1 MTNPESMPRPTT
13 TGASPTHAT
22 STRFRLAL
30 VFSVLL
36 LPIIA
41 FGILVYQQQDRD
53 EEARQRQSL
62 EEMAR
67 IAVQPA
73 QDLFSGTERLFKGL
87 IEQPDI
93 RNLSP
98 ACDADLES
106 VRAVIG
112 DYRSLSV
119 LDGSGKVVC
128 SSRAEMK
135 GSGLG
140 DEATVGAMLR
150 ADRLAVLA
158 EPGGDSSANSGAEPA
173 AIILLP
179 WRNRDGAPG
188 GAMVAELSAR
198 RFALV
203 ASGNQSVADSRLYLL
218 DNKGIRLDGD
228 RPLPVA
234 LRDPSRL
241 QSLLRDGEDQIFVT
255 SDDGTKRVFMAVPVR
270 PGGVTALF
278 GLPAHDASVAE
289 RFDLIGL
296 ATFLWLG
303 GILIAWLLSDWVVA
317 RPLRKLAVA
326 VDRAEQGEAPA
337 TAGSA
342 EMTSVARGI
351 ATMAGRIVQRD
362 RALEEAVATRDAMLR
377 EIHHR
382 VKNNL
387 QIVTSLLNIQAKTV
401 HGESAGRAFSEIQT
415 RVRALALVHRYL
427 YESDDLKSVNLG
439 AFLKE
444 LAASLQ
450 LSHGI
455 SEEQVMIE
463 VEAEEVWDVSD
474 RAVPLALFM
483 TEAMTNALKHAFP
496 EGRRGLIR
504 VVLRQL
510 GDGVVRFSVEDNGV
524 GLTETLNDAP
534 GRQASL
540 GMSLIKAFARQVDGK
555 LTISGPPGTVVAI
568 EFVNK
573 FRAPAPVV
581 AFASADQTAA

>member
-1 MTNPESMPRPTT
+1 MTNPESIPRPTSA
-13 TGASPTHAT
+13 GARSTHAT

-30 VFSVLL
+30 AFSILL
-36 LPIIA
+36 LPMLA
-41 FGILVYQQQDRD
+41 FGVLVSKQQSEN
-53 EEARQRQSL
+53 EEIRARRNL

-67 IAVQPA
+67 IAIQPA

-93 RNLSP
+93 RDAGQ
-98 ACDADLES
+98 ACDADLER
-106 VRAVIG
+106 VRAAIG

-119 LDGSGKVVC
+119 LDGTGKVVC
-128 SSRAEMK
+128 SSRAEVK
-135 GSGLG
+135 GSAFA
-140 DEATVGAMLR
+140 DEATIGPILR
-150 ADRLAVLA
+150 ADRLAVLSEA
-158 EPGGDSSANSGAEPA
+158 AGDPSAEPA
-173 AIILLP
+173 AIVLLP
-179 WRNRDGAPG
+179 WRNGDGALA

-203 ASGNQSVADSRLYLL
+203 AAGNGSSGDARLYLL
-218 DNKGIRLDGD
+218 DAKGSRLDGS
-228 RPLPVA
+228 RPLPAA
-234 LRDPSRL
+234 LRDTAGL
-241 QSLLRDGEDQIFVT
+241 QALLHDGEDQIIST
-255 SDDGTKRVFMAVPVR
+255 SDDGTKRMFIAIPMR
-270 PGGVTALF
+270 SGGVTALY
-278 GLPAHDASVAE
+278 GVPVREAPLAE

-303 GILIAWLLSDWVVA
+303 GILIAWLLADWVVA
-317 RPLRKLAVA
+317 RPMRKLAA
-326 VDRAEQGEAPA
+326 ALDGAEQDATVRAAGPA
-337 TAGSA
+337 ELA
-342 EMTSVARGI
+342 EIAHAI
-351 ATMAGRIVQRD
+351 ATMAGRVVERE

-401 HGESAGRAFSEIQT
+401 QGDTAGRAFGEIQT

-463 VEAEEVWDVSD
+463 VEADEVWDVSD

-504 VVLRQL
+504 VVLRQI
-510 GDGVVRFSVEDNGV
+510 GDGMVRFSVEDNGV
-524 GLTETLNDAP
+524 GLPEMQNDVP

-555 LTISGPPGTVVAI
+555 LMISGPPGTVVAI

-573 FRAPAPVV
+573 FRPA
-581 AFASADQTAA
+581 ASVGELAAAGQTAA